1 MPYNEGWRMTFM
13 GREPLFKGLVV
24 DEKDQPVG
32 TSMIGDEPCYVVDD
46 AGFLRHISSEQVDRE
61 VLKHLSSQISG
72 NEDLIAEQT
81 AKMMGQEDLFTHAI
95 IQNQLKNIDQQFDQL
110 MVTGIPEESRVY
122 LGMTGFRVVINIHGE
137 IVRIDQPSAAAS
149 GDEGGEGD

>member
-1 MPYNEGWRMTFM
+1 MS
-13 GREPLFKGLVV
+13 REPLFKGLVV
-24 DEKDQPVG
+24 DENDQPVE
-32 TSMIGDEPCYVVDD
+32 TSMIGDEPCYVVND
-46 AGFLRHISSEQVDRE
+46 AGFLRHIPSEQVDRE

-95 IQNQLKNIDQQFDQL
+95 IQNQLKNINQQFDQL

-122 LGMTGFRVVINIHGE
+122 LGMTGFRVVINLHGE
-137 IVRIDQPSAAAS
+137 IVRVEQPTMPAS